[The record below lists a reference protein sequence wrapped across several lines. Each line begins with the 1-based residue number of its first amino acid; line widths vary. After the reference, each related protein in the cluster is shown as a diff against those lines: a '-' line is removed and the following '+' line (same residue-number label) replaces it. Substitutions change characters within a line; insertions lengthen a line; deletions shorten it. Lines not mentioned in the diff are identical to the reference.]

1 MESPLINYE
10 TVTNIMNVNQRVAF
24 GSTEEASRLSSF
36 ICGNCYLGVGVLLP
50 GINDIYSSSYYL
62 ARLSYLDSV
71 EPIFSSSIK
80 SSVAKHILK

>member
-1 MESPLINYE
+1 
-10 TVTNIMNVNQRVAF
+10 MNVNQRVAF

-50 GINDIYSSSYYL
+50 GINEKEHIYSSSYYL